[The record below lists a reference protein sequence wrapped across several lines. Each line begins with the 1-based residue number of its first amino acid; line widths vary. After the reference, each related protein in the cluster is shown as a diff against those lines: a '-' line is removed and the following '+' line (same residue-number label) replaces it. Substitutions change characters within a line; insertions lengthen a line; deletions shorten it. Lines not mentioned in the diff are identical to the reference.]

1 MKKRLLR
8 TMVAG
13 ATLVTMLAITAC
25 GNTETGQQPKEE
37 AAPAETEAS
46 GDGAETPAS
55 SSAGSESQ
63 YDIIGEEYKIAW
75 VGWGNTDYIGAGI
88 QSYCEY
94 LDEEM
99 PEVTFVYSDAGAR
112 GSDAMVSEVEALCQ
126 SGLDAVIAYLPSAPM
141 ADVCKKYGVWL
152 GAGTNLVSD
161 QELLDYLEA
170 SGIWLGYCPHGDEEF
185 EGRSAVE
192 TMYEMG
198 DRNFVLIAT
207 DPGHPAGDARF
218 NGMKEFLESKD
229 DVTILG
235 EYRGADGNQG
245 LADLL
250 ALHGTKIDAV
260 GKTSASQLHGLE
272 GSVGALSAAG
282 VDAHIAVTDV
292 SESAAELFDSGV
304 LAFMNG
310 GDRID
315 AGVMIV
321 PAINALQG
329 NYEGPVYLY
338 PNYVQMHSSEDID
351 EFFKY
356 VENKEIPPF
365 TADELRAWMKCYN
378 PDATNEGF
386 KEYLETEFTI
396 ENIAARH
403 ADLFGE

>member
-1 MKKRLLR
+1 MRKKLLK

-13 ATLVTMLAITAC
+13 ATLLTMLAVTAC
-25 GNTETGQQPKEE
+25 GNTETGQSVEE
-37 AAPAETEAS
+37 TTVTSTDTSDEET
-46 GDGAETPAS
+46 GTS
-55 SSAGSESQ
+55 SPLATGNESQ
-63 YDIIGEEYKIAW
+63 YDIIEEEYKIAW

-94 LDEEM
+94 LDEQM
-99 PEVTFVYSDAGAR
+99 PEVTFVYSDAGLR

-126 SGLDAVIAYLPSAPM
+126 SGVDAVIAYLPSAPM

-161 QELLDYLEA
+161 QELLDYLEE

-207 DPGHPAGDARF
+207 DPGHPAGDARYK
-218 NGMKEFLESKD
+218 GMKEFLESKD
-229 DVTILG
+229 DATILG

-250 ALHGTKIDAV
+250 ALHGTNVDAV
-260 GKTSASQLHGLE
+260 GKTSASQSHGLE
-272 GSVGALSAAG
+272 GAVGTLAAAG
-282 VDAHIAVTDV
+282 VNDAHISVTDV

-315 AGVMIV
+315 AGVMVV

-338 PNYVQMHSSEDID
+338 PNYVQMHSSEDMD
-351 EFFKY
+351 DFFQY
-356 VENKEIPPF
+356 VENTEIPPF

-403 ADLFGE
+403 ADLFGK